1 MANSDSEPVDWQS
14 QEHPINPAVRADID
28 AKLAQIEAEH
38 QVTVLFACESGSRG
52 WGFASPDSDY
62 DVRFLYAP
70 RLDWYLTVHA
80 QRDVIELPISD
91 VFDVSGWELRKALGL
106 LQKGNAT
113 LIEWLDSPVVYRAD
127 PVFVAQMREAIRQ
140 VHLPER
146 THYHYLHMARKNFRE
161 YLQGERVRLKKYL
174 YVLRP
179 LLACLWVEQGRG
191 VAPMRFQ
198 DLLDGIVTDA
208 GLRAAIGD
216 LLVIKRA
223 ANEAEYGQPMP
234 VINAFIER
242 ELLRLESA
250 PAPAQAP
257 VDFAVLDRLLME
269 TVLRYRAV

>member
-1 MANSDSEPVDWQS
+1 M
-14 QEHPINPAVRADID
+14 
-28 AKLAQIEAEH
+28 
-38 QVTVLFACESGSRG
+38 
-52 WGFASPDSDY
+52 
-62 DVRFLYAP
+62 
-70 RLDWYLTVHA
+70 
-80 QRDVIELPISD
+80 
-91 VFDVSGWELRKALGL
+91 
-106 LQKGNAT
+106 
-113 LIEWLDSPVVYRAD
+113 IEWFDSPVVYQAD
-127 PVFVAQMREAIRQ
+127 PLFVADMRAAIER

-146 THYHYLHMARKNFRE
+146 THYHYLHMARKNYRE
-161 YLQGERVRLKKYL
+161 YLQGEMVRLKKYL

-179 LLACLWVEQGRG
+179 LLACLWVSEGKG

-208 GLRAAIGD
+208 DLRAAIGD

-269 TVLRYRAV
+269 TVLRLQTV